1 MNTRLSSVISIN
13 EQSATEEVG
22 AILREIE
29 ENDRK
34 VIRSKDAL
42 KALDN
47 KGVTVGHF
55 RRANKMEES
64 FLNGLGA
71 VCKYLL
77 LANYL
82 ALIKLLS
89 NAGILPFSF

>member
-1 MNTRLSSVISIN
+1 MNTRLSSDISTN
-13 EQSATEEVG
+13 EQPAIEDVG

-64 FLNGLGA
+64 FLNDLAA

-77 LANYL
+77 LANYV

-89 NAGILPFSF
+89 NTGILSFSF

>member
-1 MNTRLSSVISIN
+1 MNNRLSSVISTN
-13 EQSATEEVG
+13 EQSAIEDVG
-22 AILREIE
+22 AILIEIE
-29 ENDRK
+29 ENDMK

-47 KGVTVGHF
+47 KGVTIGHF

-64 FLNGLGA
+64 FLNGLAA
-71 VCKYLL
+71 VCKYLI

-89 NAGILPFSF
+89 NTGILPFSF